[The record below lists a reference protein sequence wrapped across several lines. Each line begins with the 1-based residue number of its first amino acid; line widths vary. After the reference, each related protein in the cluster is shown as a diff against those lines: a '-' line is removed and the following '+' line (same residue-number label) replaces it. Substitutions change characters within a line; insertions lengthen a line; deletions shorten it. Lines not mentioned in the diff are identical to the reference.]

1 MYTDTTHVPI
11 HRPSRRRSSSHRHRR
26 LFTSLATTLCAL
38 IASTSRIQS
47 AAAAASALEF
57 IQYARNDYYGALELA
72 SDANVTTIAR
82 AYRTLALRYHPDKLP
97 RETPMREKREATAR
111 FKLMAEAKKVLM
123 DDKTRSDYDE
133 TIASMPRWA
142 RPKFGKRSV
151 FEKEEVKFSAW
162 VVVAG
167 FTTFCVGFASVAQYT
182 SRAADKQSLMSSTFY
197 TQKLKQRNKN
207 VPKGERIDAEAYFEE
222 FLVEFGLT
230 DLTGWRHTT
239 GGKLLARLRRGG
251 ANANQT
257 GANGVIDESESE
269 TSESSEVIAAASV
282 SSGVKKKGKKKRRDA
297 NASTTNGGKR
307 AEMALRML
315 KAEGESKRERFG
327 ESYDIE

>member
-1 MYTDTTHVPI
+1 MATAFA
-11 HRPSRRRSSSHRHRR
+11 SS
-26 LFTSLATTLCAL
+26 F
-38 IASTSRIQS
+38 IPG
-47 AAAAASALEF
+47 AAASASAREF
-57 IQYARNDYYGALELA
+57 IQYARNDYYGALDVA
-72 SDANVTTIAR
+72 TDANATTIAR

-97 RETPMREKREATAR
+97 RETPARERREATLR
-111 FKLMAEAKKVLM
+111 FKVMAEAKKVLM
-123 DDKTRSDYDE
+123 DDKTRTDYDE
-133 TIASMPRWA
+133 TIAAMPRWA

-197 TQKLKQRNKN
+197 AQKLKQRNKN
-207 VPKGERIDAEAYFEE
+207 MPKSERIDAEAYFEE

-239 GGKLLARLRRGG
+239 GGKLLARLRLFGQRGS
-251 ANANQT
+251 NANQT
-257 GANGVIDESESE
+257 DANGVIDESGSE
-269 TSESSEVIAAASV
+269 TSESAEVVAAVPSA
-282 SSGVKKKGKKKRRDA
+282 GKKKGKKKRRDA
-297 NASTTNGGKR
+297 NVANGGRR
-307 AEMALRML
+307 AELALRML
-315 KAEGESKRERFG
+315 RAEGESKRERFG

>member
-1 MYTDTTHVPI
+1 
-11 HRPSRRRSSSHRHRR
+11 
-26 LFTSLATTLCAL
+26 
-38 IASTSRIQS
+38 
-47 AAAAASALEF
+47 
-57 IQYARNDYYGALELA
+57 
-72 SDANVTTIAR
+72 
-82 AYRTLALRYHPDKLP
+82 
-97 RETPMREKREATAR
+97 MREKREATAR

-251 ANANQT
+251 AANANQT
-257 GANGVIDESESE
+257 GATGVIDESESE

-282 SSGVKKKGKKKRRDA
+282 SSAGKKKGKKKRRDA

-315 KAEGESKRERFG
+315 RAEGESKRERFG